1 MSLACEYRAAS
12 GSALETRQ
20 EITSCAA
27 GIVPVTR
34 KRGTRDMDFPWL
46 PLTFSLTL
54 LGLALFICR
63 AVNASLG
70 ALKWNGALLFL
81 ALCVLAM
88 LLDFTL
94 TMVFAS
100 AGFHE
105 RTKYDSLGSRIA
117 WSERIVTYLVPCA
130 ISLLMALRFRRRQR
144 FARANAHGRSET
156 EREGAVQIQTSPYT
170 QSELTL

>member
-1 MSLACEYRAAS
+1 
-12 GSALETRQ
+12 
-20 EITSCAA
+20 
-27 GIVPVTR
+27 
-34 KRGTRDMDFPWL
+34 MDFPWL
-46 PLTFSLTL
+46 PLAFILTL

-63 AVNASLG
+63 TLNASLG

-100 AGFHE
+100 ASFHE
-105 RTKYDSLGSRIA
+105 RNQYDSLGSRIA
-117 WSERIVTYLVPCA
+117 WSERIITYLIPCA
-130 ISLLMALRFRRRQR
+130 ISLVLALRFRRRQR
-144 FARANAHGRSET
+144 FAHKRGEGRSET
-156 EREGAVQIQTSPYT
+156 ERDGSVQIQTSPYT